1 MRERGCQN
9 IRLSSSVLR
18 PSLRVV
24 CPASAVRAPR
34 IQTSSRRQ
42 MLKMRLMAE
51 NEGGKEGDFAP
62 LIDASAKSE
71 KCSPACLTFPIRSFL
86 LSLFLSFV
94 PLNQVIQSSIS
105 RLPATFLALALHS
118 LETRSSSSTSKC
130 KCLFCSLPPVPSSSR
145 PPLNR
150 TGPQY
155 SVFPCLLDPFLIFK
169 SYPPVKLS

>member
-1 MRERGCQN
+1 MAVK
-9 IRLSSSVLR
+9 ISVCRPPSLR

-42 MLKMRLMAE
+42 MLKMRLMAK
-51 NEGGKEGDFAP
+51 NEGRKEGNFAP
-62 LIDASAKSE
+62 LIDASVKSE
-71 KCSPACLTFPIRSFL
+71 KCSLACTPAFPH
-86 LSLFLSFV
+86 SLFLSV

-130 KCLFCSLPPVPSSSR
+130 KCLFCSLPPVPSSSSR
-145 PPLNR
+145 PSLNR

>member
-9 IRLSSSVLR
+9 IRLSSSVRLSGSCV
-18 PSLRVV
+18 PT
-24 CPASAVRAPR
+24 ASGRRAAPPVAP
-34 IQTSSRRQ
+34 TATRRQ

-62 LIDASAKSE
+62 LIDTSVKSE
-71 KCSPACLTFPIRSFL
+71 KCFPACTPAFPH
-86 LSLFLSFV
+86 SLFLSV

-150 TGPQY
+150 TCPQY
-155 SVFPCLLDPFLIFK
+155 SVFPCLFAPCLVFN
-169 SYPPVKLS
+169 